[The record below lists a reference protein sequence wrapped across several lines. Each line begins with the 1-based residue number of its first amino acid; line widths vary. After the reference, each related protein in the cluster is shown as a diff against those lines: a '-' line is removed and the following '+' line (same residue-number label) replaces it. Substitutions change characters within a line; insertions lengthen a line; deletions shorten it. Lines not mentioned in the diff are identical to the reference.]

1 MTPQVL
7 LKAISNSSLRGMQGL
22 QERVVRRSRL
32 KIAAKGVCV
41 WLRRLRVQL
50 RLGCACAEFRIW
62 AVQDSWSYMRLHG
75 VLGRYPLKRTVSPKI
90 R

>member
-1 MTPQVL
+1 M
-7 LKAISNSSLRGMQGL
+7 
-22 QERVVRRSRL
+22 
-32 KIAAKGVCV
+32 CV

-50 RLGCACAEFRIW
+50 RLGCACVEFRIW

>member
-41 WLRRLRVQL
+41 CV
-50 RLGCACAEFRIW
+50 ASA
-62 AVQDSWSYMRLHG
+62 A
-75 VLGRYPLKRTVSPKI
+75 
-90 R
+90 